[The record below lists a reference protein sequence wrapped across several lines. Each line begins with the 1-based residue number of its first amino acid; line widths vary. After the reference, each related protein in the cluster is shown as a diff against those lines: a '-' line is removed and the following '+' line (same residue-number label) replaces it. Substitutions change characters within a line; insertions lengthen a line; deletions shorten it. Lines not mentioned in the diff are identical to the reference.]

1 MWFLPREKAN
11 LKARRSIRSKGKSSL
26 PQRSPALLEGESVAD
41 CYDQISPEES
51 VSSNDPAMV
60 NTVGISSAATSSG
73 NRSLGKQRTETWH
86 RQRDNVPMRSGKA
99 HVTVS
104 DSGLVQAGD
113 SSRENGGTQK
123 FLNGSLNQL
132 DN

>member
-1 MWFLPREKAN
+1 
-11 LKARRSIRSKGKSSL
+11 RSIRSKGKSSL

-51 VSSNDPAMV
+51 VSSNDPAMAK
-60 NTVGISSAATSSG
+60 TVEISSAATSSG
-73 NRSLGKQRTETWH
+73 NRSFGKQRTETWH

-99 HVTVS
+99 HDTAS
-104 DSGLVQAGD
+104 GSGLVQVGD
-113 SSRENGGTQK
+113 SSREKGGTQK